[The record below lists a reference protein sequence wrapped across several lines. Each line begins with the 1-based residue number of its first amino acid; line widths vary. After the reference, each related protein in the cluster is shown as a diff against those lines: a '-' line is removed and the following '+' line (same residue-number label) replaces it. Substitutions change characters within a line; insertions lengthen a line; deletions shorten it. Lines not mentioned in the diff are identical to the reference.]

1 MRTKKKN
8 RGITAL
14 KARYGWICVAP
25 WALGLVLFF
34 IWPVIQ
40 SVVYSFCKVNLS
52 AGGMNITFLGLDN
65 FKYIFMENANYLD
78 FMVESLVKFLYSF
91 PVILVLSLILALILN
106 QRFRGRLFFRA
117 LYFLPVIIASGAV
130 LKTILSST
138 AAGVSNMQQDE
149 SIAMSM
155 FSVSEL
161 VTSLG
166 LPQQMSSYFVTLM
179 DGITGLIWNCGVQTV
194 LFIAGLQAIPPLLY
208 EVSRVE
214 GATSWEEFW
223 FITFPMLSRVIV
235 LVSVFTMVE
244 LITDPTNKI
253 MDQAYAFMRSQFYG
267 ESSAML
273 WSYFLIVGALMA
285 ALLGLFKKCCLNKWE

>member
-161 VTSLG
+161 VTEDDWAAFEGFCKSLSG
-166 LPQQMSSYFVTLM
+166 REDIWYCTNIEAIKAIQNKE
-179 DGITGLIWNCGVQTV
+179 TGRDNDEKL
-194 LFIAGLQAIPPLLY
+194 
-208 EVSRVE
+208 
-214 GATSWEEFW
+214 
-223 FITFPMLSRVIV
+223 
-235 LVSVFTMVE
+235 
-244 LITDPTNKI
+244 
-253 MDQAYAFMRSQFYG
+253 
-267 ESSAML
+267 
-273 WSYFLIVGALMA
+273 
-285 ALLGLFKKCCLNKWE
+285 